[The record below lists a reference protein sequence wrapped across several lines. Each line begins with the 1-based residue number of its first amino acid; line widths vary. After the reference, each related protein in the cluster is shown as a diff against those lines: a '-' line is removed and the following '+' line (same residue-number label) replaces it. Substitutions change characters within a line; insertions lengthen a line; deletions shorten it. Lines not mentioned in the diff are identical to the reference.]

1 MSITAFLRSQQAR
14 FAVATTVFA
23 GGIDWFG
30 ARTGAAERRVK
41 ELYITPYDVQT
52 QPMIFFNIRLAP
64 MLKTW
69 YTFRKLRNRRGRWLE
84 ERRAGGRTGST

>member
-41 ELYITPYDVQT
+41 ELYITPDDVQT
-52 QPMIFFNIRLAP
+52 QLMIFFNIAFTR

-69 YTFRKLRNRRGRWLE
+69 YTFRKFPNRRGRWNKE
-84 ERRAGGRTGST
+84 PRARG